1 MRLLGKALTFDD
13 VLLVPAYSQVLP
25 KDTSLA
31 TRFSRNISLNLPLV
45 SAAMDTVTEARLAI
59 AIAQE
64 GGMGIVH
71 KNLTVAEQAAQV
83 SKVKRYESGLLRD
96 PVVITPTTTVRE
108 VMALSDQLGVSGFPV
123 CDGGKVVGIV
133 TGRDLRFETRY
144 DQQVREI
151 MTPRERLVT
160 VPEGTTPEAAKALL
174 NKHKLERLLVVNEAF
189 ELKGLITVKDITKQ
203 LNFPNAARDASGRL
217 RVGAAVGVGEGTE
230 ARVEA
235 LVAAGVDAIVV
246 DTAHGHSKG
255 VIDRVRWVKQ
265 NYPQVDVVGGNIAT
279 GAAALAL
286 VEAGA
291 DSVKVG
297 IGPGSICTTRIVAG
311 VGVPQIMAIDSVATA
326 LKGTGVPLIADG
338 GIRYS
343 GDISKAIAAGAST
356 VMMGGMFAG
365 TEEAPGEVILFQGR
379 SYKSY
384 RGMGSIGAMQQG
396 SADRYFQETSSGNPN
411 ADKLVPEGIEGRVP
425 YKGSMVAIVF
435 QMAGGIR
442 ASMGYCGCA
451 TISEMQDKA
460 EFVEITT
467 AGIRESHVH
476 DVQITKEAPNYRAD

>member
-13 VLLVPAYSQVLP
+13 VLLVPAFSQVLP

-31 TRFSRNISLNLPLV
+31 TQFTRNIRLNLPLV

-71 KNLTVAEQAAQV
+71 KNLTAQEQAAHV
-83 SKVKRYESGLLRD
+83 AKVKRYESGVLRD
-96 PVVITPTTTVRE
+96 PVVITPDTTVRQ
-108 VMALSDQLGVSGFPV
+108 VMALSDELGVSGFPV
-123 CDGGKVVGIV
+123 CEGGKVVGIV

-144 DQQVREI
+144 DQKVSEI
-151 MTPRERLVT
+151 MTPQARLIT
-160 VPEGTTPEAAKALL
+160 VPEGTTPEQAKALL
-174 NKHKLERLLVVNEAF
+174 NKHKLERLLVVNDAF

-203 LNFPNAARDASGRL
+203 LNFPNAARDTAGKL

-230 ARVEA
+230 ERVEA
-235 LVAAGVDAIVV
+235 LARAGVDAIVV

-265 NYPQVDVVGGNIAT
+265 NYPHIEVIGGNIAT

-291 DSVKVG
+291 DGVKVG

-311 VGVPQIMAIDSVATA
+311 VGVPQIMAVDSVATA

-343 GDISKAIAAGAST
+343 GDIAKAIAAGAGS

-396 SADRYFQETSSGNPN
+396 SADRYFQESSTGNPN

-425 YKGSMVAIVF
+425 YKGSVVAIIY
-435 QMAGGIR
+435 QMAGGLR

-451 TISEMQDKA
+451 TIDDMHHKA
-460 EFVEITT
+460 EFVEITA

>member
-13 VLLVPAYSQVLP
+13 VLLVPAFSQVLP

-31 TRFSRNISLNLPLV
+31 TRFSRNIALNLPLV

-71 KNLTVAEQAAQV
+71 KNLTAAEQAAQV

-96 PVVITPTTTVRE
+96 PVVITPDTTVRQ
-108 VMALSDQLGVSGFPV
+108 VIALSEQLGVSGFPV

-144 DQQVREI
+144 DQPVREI
-151 MTPRERLVT
+151 MTPRERLIT
-160 VPEGTTPEAAKALL
+160 VPDGTTPEAAKALL

-203 LNFPNAARDASGRL
+203 LNFPNAARDVTGRL

-235 LVAAGVDAIVV
+235 LVQAGVDAIVV

-265 NYPQVDVVGGNIAT
+265 NFPQVDVVGGNIAT

-291 DSVKVG
+291 DAVKVG

-311 VGVPQIMAIDSVATA
+311 VGVPQIMAVDSVATA
-326 LKGTGVPLIADG
+326 LRGTGVPLIADG

-343 GDISKAIAAGAST
+343 GDIAKAIAAGAGT

-365 TEEAPGEVILFQGR
+365 TEEAPGEVILYQGR

-396 SADRYFQETSSGNPN
+396 SADRYFQESSTGNPN

-451 TISEMQDKA
+451 TIAEMQEKA

>member
-13 VLLVPAYSQVLP
+13 VLLVPSYSQVLP

-31 TRFSRNISLNLPLV
+31 TQFTRNIRLNLPLV

-64 GGMGIVH
+64 GGIGIVH
-71 KNLTVAEQAAQV
+71 KNLTAQEQAAQV
-83 SKVKRYESGLLRD
+83 AKVKRYESGVLRD
-96 PVVITPTTTVRE
+96 PVVITPTTTVRQ
-108 VMALSDQLGVSGFPV
+108 VMALSDELGVSGFPV
-123 CDGGKVVGIV
+123 VDGGKVVGIV

-144 DQQVREI
+144 DQKVSEI
-151 MTPRERLVT
+151 MTPQERLIT
-160 VPEGTTPEAAKALL
+160 VPEGTTPDQAKALL
-174 NKHKLERLLVVNEAF
+174 NKHKLERLLVVNDAF

-203 LNFPNAARDASGRL
+203 LNFPNAARDDNGRL

-230 ARVEA
+230 ERVEA
-235 LVAAGVDAIVV
+235 LVKAGVDAIVV

-265 NYPQVDVVGGNIAT
+265 NYPQVQVIGGNIAT

-291 DSVKVG
+291 DAVKVG

-311 VGVPQIMAIDSVATA
+311 VGVPQIMAVDSVASA

-343 GDISKAIAAGAST
+343 GDIAKAIAAGAGT

-365 TEEAPGEVILFQGR
+365 TEEAPGEIVLYQGR

-396 SADRYFQETSSGNPN
+396 SADRYFQESSTGNPN

-425 YKGSMVAIVF
+425 YKGSVVAIIY
-435 QMAGGIR
+435 QMAGGLR

-451 TISEMQDKA
+451 TIAEMHEKA
-460 EFVEITT
+460 EFVEITA